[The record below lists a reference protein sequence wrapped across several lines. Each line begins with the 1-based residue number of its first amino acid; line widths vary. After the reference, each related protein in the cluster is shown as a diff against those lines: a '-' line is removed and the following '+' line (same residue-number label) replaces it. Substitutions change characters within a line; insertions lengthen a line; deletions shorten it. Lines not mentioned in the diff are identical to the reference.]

1 MYFCQNQI
9 CYCTNIYRLHCTIVL
24 LVWATCIWHVC
35 KLYLISQPSAAPYL
49 INPTGQRHWISWQRS
64 WEGLFWWNSQEVQ
77 WWRSFAGS
85 KPCVNDCGFHGQDL
99 MVDICYIYLGTVF
112 RDSKHIT
119 IYIYIY
125 ISIFAFGFPS
135 GKCLGKYRVVDWWVC
150 IYNIAVALPR
160 HRFTSA
166 RGGWP
171 TMVLSAR
178 RGRRHLATQNIFTG
192 CVAESL
198 QPPSGPN
205 APSRLLW
212 KPNLVASKGARIS
225 DLLSILAACHTMENL
240 SIEFIVRCM
249 GYI

>member
-9 CYCTNIYRLHCTIVL
+9 CYCTNIYKLHCTIVL

-85 KPCVNDCGFHGQDL
+85 KPCVNDCEFHGQDL

-125 ISIFAFGFPS
+125 FCIWVSIWKMFGEIPS
-135 GKCLGKYRVVDWWVC
+135 GWLMGLYIQYSCSFASAQVYKCSWWMAHYGAKCPKRTKAFSNSKYIHRLCRGKLTAAQRAKCTLKTTVK
-150 IYNIAVALPR
+150 
-160 HRFTSA
+160 TKS
-166 RGGWP
+166 GG
-171 TMVLSAR
+171 
-178 RGRRHLATQNIFTG
+178 
-192 CVAESL
+192 
-198 QPPSGPN
+198 
-205 APSRLLW
+205 
-212 KPNLVASKGARIS
+212 
-225 DLLSILAACHTMENL
+225 
-240 SIEFIVRCM
+240 
-249 GYI
+249 